1 VNKDLADSK
10 EGDVMKRIVSVAVL
24 GTFLAS
30 ISPEARAQNCS
41 SLSDYDVRGTYTVS
55 GSGWIDL
62 SKFLAGIPGLP
73 PLPTGLIPQ
82 SWVAAVTWNGARGG
96 GGWVSFNGGGNQM
109 TAQLVGMKYS
119 VNSDCSVQMTFS
131 MKINELPQSVP
142 ALGPFTRLMV
152 PVLNHNGMSELQ
164 FLVIWQ
170 GTAPGT
176 PTSPAVDS
184 GVAHRI
190 STQY

>member
-1 VNKDLADSK
+1 MNWS
-10 EGDVMKRIVSVAVL
+10 VSVAAL
-24 GTFLAS
+24 GAFLLA
-30 ISPEARAQNCS
+30 IPPNAKAQNCS

-73 PLPTGLIPQ
+73 SLPTGFIPQ
-82 SWVAAVTWNGARGG
+82 SWVAAVTWNGAGG
-96 GGWVSFNGGGNQM
+96 GAGWVSLNGGGNQM
-109 TAQLVGMKYS
+109 SAQLVGMKYS
-119 VNSDCSVQMTFS
+119 LKPDCTVQMTFS
-131 MKINELPQSVP
+131 MKINELPP
-142 ALGPFTRLMV
+142 NAPPLGPFTRLMV
-152 PVLNHNGMSELQ
+152 PVVKYEGMWWTPWGLD

-176 PTSPAVDS
+176 PTGSVVDA

-190 STQY
+190 SMQY